1 MKFNE
6 WIEKFISK
14 NKIDKLE
21 VLKIEKDFNIY
32 YFTIEQIVGFL
43 KIIEPQEQQEIKKM
57 LEEKNVNWEDLDIKY
72 QRGSCAIKTEDGW
85 IIDNKIPDFR
95 INREY
100 IRKLIDF
107 N

>member
-21 VLKIEKDFNIY
+21 VLKIEKDFNTY

-57 LEEKNVNWEDLDIKY
+57 LEEMDENKEEIKDYFVCLAVGFINAMESETIED
-72 QRGSCAIKTEDGW
+72 TE
-85 IIDNKIPDFR
+85 
-95 INREY
+95 EAM
-100 IRKLIDF
+100 
-107 N
+107 

>member
-21 VLKIEKDFNIY
+21 VLKIEKDFNTY

-57 LEEKNVNWEDLDIKY
+57 LEEMYENKEEIKDYLTCLAVGCINAMEDV
-72 QRGSCAIKTEDGW
+72 AED
-85 IIDNKIPDFR
+85 N
-95 INREY
+95 EEAM
-100 IRKLIDF
+100 
-107 N
+107 